1 MLKKSLSKK
10 VLSLVLCLSICL
22 TLFGMTTGAANAAA
36 AASVTD
42 TQRDTIYRL
51 TSIFENSTTELQYT
65 YIENIGDGRGYTFG
79 FPGFCSGTYDGTMFL
94 KKYKA
99 LNPNNT
105 LVKYIPTF
113 EYIDSL
119 PHPGGLCSVT
129 TGLEKFPA
137 DFRACGSDPA
147 FKQAQRDLVD
157 ELYWNPSQVAA
168 NEVGAKYPIT
178 CGELYDSFI
187 NHGEDGARDIINQ
200 TNRAVGKI
208 SNGTDEKT
216 WLNKFLS
223 IRLGIL
229 QADSTWSDAVDRVK
243 VYQKL
248 LNTDNNVNL
257 TRPITVTCYGD
268 TFTISGDTVTP
279 PPISDTSLAFNK
291 PVTFSGQQEGNEA
304 THAVDGDT
312 STRWSSQVFPQ
323 WITVDLGNLYNVNKT
338 EVVPYM
344 DRAYRFKV
352 EASTDGSNY
361 TQIVDRTAN
370 TTGGS
375 SIANTFTG
383 TNARY
388 VKLTVT
394 GCYNDTT
401 DWASISEFRVFGDT
415 VTPPPT
421 SDTSLASN
429 KPLTFSGQQEG
440 NEATHA
446 VDGDTSTR
454 WSSQVFPQWIN
465 VDLGAVYNVSKTEV
479 VPYMDRAYQFKVEVS
494 TDGSKYT
501 QVVDRTA
508 NTTGGSSI
516 ANTFTGTNARY
527 VKLTV
532 TGCYNDPTDWTSI
545 SEFRVFG
552 DTATPPPPPSEPTT
566 GYSYLTAMANQS
578 IVCADNYGNDP
589 LIANRTSAGD
599 WESFQIINNSDGTI
613 SLLSKV
619 NGKYVCADLNQGAK
633 LVARSSVIDAWEKFQ
648 KVAQADGTIA
658 LKALANNQYV
668 CCDLNLGAVLYANR
682 AAVGGAWETFAVTN
696 VNDPSTPPTTDPDFK
711 PVVLG
716 YVPTWSFNCYK
727 TLDLSKMTHICIAFA
742 EPDSNGNLSLGVS
755 DSDIN
760 GCVSRAHAA
769 NVKVLLSLGGGAGN
783 PNYKNL
789 LTAKNRGA
797 FCDKIVQYMN
807 KYKLD
812 GIDVDLEINQYNNID
827 SNWEPFVN
835 DLYSRLKPQGKLLTA
850 AVADWE
856 GDLLPKTAFSKFD
869 LVNIMA
875 YEDYQAAVRNLDYF
889 VNKKGVDRKKA
900 VLGIAFFGYTSSGQY
915 IGYKDII
922 AKYPDAWNVDS
933 YAGIKYVGAASV
945 AKQTLLGKQY
955 GGVMIWDMSLDAS
968 GDRSLLKV
976 IGNNIK

>member
-1 MLKKSLSKK
+1 MLKKLLSKK
-10 VLSLVLCLSICL
+10 VLSLILCFSICL
-22 TLFGMTTGAANAAA
+22 TLFGMTSAAANAATTA
-36 AASVTD
+36 TVTD
-42 TQRDTIYRL
+42 IQKDTIYRL

-119 PHPGGLCSVT
+119 PHPDGLCSVT

-137 DFRACGSDPA
+137 DFQACGSDPD
-147 FKQAQRDLVD
+147 FKQAQHDLVD

-168 NEVGAKYPIT
+168 NEVGAKYPVT

-200 TNRAVGKI
+200 TNKAVGKI
-208 SNGTDEKT
+208 INGTDEKT
-216 WLNKFLS
+216 WLDKFLS

-229 QADSTWSDAVDRVK
+229 QSDSTWSEAVDRVK

-257 TRPITVTCYGD
+257 ARPIKVTCYGD

-279 PPISDTSLAFNK
+279 PPTSDTSLAFNK

-312 STRWSSQVFPQ
+312 S
-323 WITVDLGNLYNVNKT
+323 N
-338 EVVPYM
+338 
-344 DRAYRFKV
+344 
-352 EASTDGSNY
+352 
-361 TQIVDRTAN
+361 
-370 TTGGS
+370 
-375 SIANTFTG
+375 
-383 TNARY
+383 
-388 VKLTVT
+388 
-394 GCYNDTT
+394 
-401 DWASISEFRVFGDT
+401 
-415 VTPPPT
+415 
-421 SDTSLASN
+421 
-429 KPLTFSGQQEG
+429 
-440 NEATHA
+440 
-446 VDGDTSTR
+446 R

-465 VDLGAVYNVSKTEV
+465 VDLGAVYNINKTEV

-494 TDGSKYT
+494 ADGTNYT

-508 NTTGGSSI
+508 NTTGGPSI
-516 ANTFTGTNARY
+516 ANTFTGINARY

-532 TGCYNDPTDWTSI
+532 TGCDGDTTDWTSI

-552 DTATPPPPPSEPTT
+552 DTATPPPSSEPET

-578 IVCADNYGNDP
+578 IVCAENYGDDP

-619 NGKYVCADLNQGAK
+619 NGKYVCADLNQSAK
-633 LVARSSVIDAWEKFQ
+633 LIARSSTIDTWEKFQ
-648 KVAQADGTIA
+648 KVTQADGTIA
-658 LKALANNQYV
+658 LKAMANNQYV

-682 AAVGGAWETFAVTN
+682 EAVGGAWETFIVTN
-696 VNDPSTPPTTDPDFK
+696 VNDTDPTQPTDPDFK

-716 YVPTWSFNCYK
+716 YIPTWSFNCYK
-727 TLDLSKMTHICIAFA
+727 TVDLSKLTHICIAFA
-742 EPDSNGNLSLGVS
+742 EPDTNGNLSLDVS

-760 GCVSRAHAA
+760 GCVAMAHAA
-769 NVKVLLSLGGGAGN
+769 NVKVLLSLGGGSGN

-789 LTAKNRGA
+789 LTSKNRAA

-812 GIDVDLEINQYNNID
+812 GVDVDLEINQYNNID

-889 VNKKGVDRKKA
+889 VNKKGVDRQKA

-976 IGNNIK
+976 IGTNIK